1 MIMQKTKIEWTDM
14 TWNPVKGKCP
24 VGCSYCY
31 ARRMYDRFK
40 WDPEIRLDEKEL
52 LAPYK
57 LKKPNKIFVFS
68 TIEPFINAIRFK
80 SWIPRIFGVMDN
92 NKQHTF
98 QLLTKFP
105 KHLQA
110 FYIPRN
116 LWTGT
121 TITCQRDNSS
131 NLHWIKQS
139 EAIIKFNSF
148 EPLHSKIECD
158 LEGID
163 WIIIGAETGNRK
175 GKIIPKR
182 EWIEGLINQAKEHN
196 IPIFLK
202 DNLKEHW
209 DGEWY
214 REFPKGEK

>member
-1 MIMQKTKIEWTDM
+1 MNRTKIEWCDM

-24 VGCSYCY
+24 VACPYCY

-40 WDPEIRLDEKEL
+40 WNPEIRLDKKEL
-52 LAPYK
+52 LAPNK
-57 LKKPNKIFVFS
+57 LKKPSKIFAFS
-68 TIEPFINAIRFK
+68 TIEPFINAIRLK
-80 SWIPRIFGVMDN
+80 TWIPRMFGVMYHN
-92 NKQHTF
+92 QRHTF

-121 TITCQRDNSS
+121 TITRLKTNPS

-139 EAIIKFNSF
+139 EAIIKFISF
-148 EPLHSKIECD
+148 EPLHGKIECD

-214 REFPKGEK
+214 QDFPK